1 MHKYAGVSNQFALYT
16 ATLNNARLAGIGDV
30 TGSIEKGKDAD
41 LIVVKDNPLEDLKT
55 LRNVRMVMSRGKL
68 IREPKVNR
76 KAEVDEQLD
85 KFI

>member
-1 MHKYAGVSNQFALYT
+1 M
-16 ATLNNARLAGIGDV
+16 NNARLAGIDDV

-41 LIVVKDNPLEDLKT
+41 LIVVKDNPLEDLRT
-55 LRNVRMVMSRGKL
+55 LRNVKMVMSRGNLLKN
-68 IREPKVNR
+68 PAVNR